1 MKPNAS
7 RAQSAQAGPAV
18 RTPVREAQR
27 ALDLGQSPS
36 AASLPAGLQLGEA
49 ERWYVVQ
56 TQPRKETTA
65 LVNLRRQGFRTFLPR
80 LVKTVRHARK
90 TRTVQAPLFPGYLFT
105 PLDTGRHQWRRING
119 SFGVAALIMA
129 GEQPRPVPHGVV
141 EGLIALLGEGEVV
154 DWGRRLAPGGEV
166 RVLTGPFADQLGRL
180 ESLDDAGRA
189 RVLLEIMGAERLVVI
204 DSRALFAAT

>member
-1 MKPNAS
+1 MTPDAS
-7 RAQSAQAGPAV
+7 RAQSPKAGPAV
-18 RTPVREAQR
+18 RTPARAARR
-27 ALDLGQSPS
+27 ALDPAQSPS
-36 AASLPAGLQLGEA
+36 GPNPPVSLQLGEA

-65 LVNLRRQGFRTFLPR
+65 LVNLHRQGFRTFLPR

-105 PLDTGRHQWRRING
+105 PLDMGRHQWRRING
-119 SFGVAALIMA
+119 SFGVASLIMA
-129 GEQPRPVPHGVV
+129 GEQPKPVPHGVV
-141 EGLIALLGEGEVV
+141 EGLIALLGEGEAV
-154 DWGRRLAPGGEV
+154 DWGRRLAPGGRV

-204 DSRALFAAT
+204 ESRALFAAT